1 MFILNQFLQGLIIG
15 LALILALGPQNIFV
29 IEQGLKRN
37 NVLLVCSIC
46 AISDVLLIFLGILIF
61 SKFQEYYN
69 YKFEL
74 LLNLIL
80 LIFILNF
87 SFRKIRDINKK
98 EIISEKNQL
107 SYSNTI
113 FNTLCFTFLNPH
125 VYSDTIFILGNFSK
139 NLIFL
144 EKINFGLGA
153 SIVSIIFFFSL
164 GYGSNFISK
173 KIKLIRFNFYI
184 NIFSLI
190 CMIIILLFLTK
201 DFINKFSYIYI
212 AN

>member
-1 MFILNQFLQGLIIG
+1 M
-15 LALILALGPQNIFV
+15 
-29 IEQGLKRN
+29 
-37 NVLLVCSIC
+37 
-46 AISDVLLIFLGILIF
+46 
-61 SKFQEYYN
+61 SKC
-69 YKFEL
+69 
-74 LLNLIL
+74 
-80 LIFILNF
+80 FILNF

-190 CMIIILLFLTK
+190 CMIIILLFLIK
-201 DFINKFSYIYI
+201 DFINKFSNIYS
-212 AN
+212 

>member
-1 MFILNQFLQGLIIG
+1 MENFIFGFYLGFS
-15 LALILALGPQNIFV
+15 LILAIGPQNLFV

-37 NVLLVCSIC
+37 NVFLVCSIC
-46 AISDVLLIFLGILIF
+46 AISDILLIFLGILIF
-61 SKFQEYYN
+61 SIFKEYYN

-74 LLNLIL
+74 ILNFIL

-87 SFRKIRDINKK
+87 SWRKIKDINKK

-190 CMIIILLFLTK
+190 CMIIILLFLIK
-201 DFINKFSYIYI
+201 DFINKFSNIYS
-212 AN
+212 